1 MTDYVVGI
9 DLGTTNS
16 VVAVPGVFDEAG
28 SAFGEF
34 TALADAF
41 SRLTQASAVCRLDG
55 EDVVGDD
62 ARDLAC
68 RGLTP
73 IRFVKKYMG
82 TTKTFR
88 LGDRELTAVEV
99 SALILRHMVD
109 VAQRALKSETP
120 IRRVIITHPAYFDVP
135 AIKDTREAG
144 RLAGLEV
151 VALLEEPTAAA
162 LAFYKCG
169 EPVETG
175 KNHILVFD
183 LGGGTFDVTVLE
195 QVGDSYTR
203 LKCGGNR
210 ELGGYNIDKK
220 IAALMLADLQAKKY
234 KIHIDREWPERDT
247 RWTTL
252 MFYAEKLKKKLGDGA
267 PKGDAVEANIFE
279 DDSTPPRSV
288 QLRFSMTQSAF
299 RELIKPE
306 IDQTINETKR
316 VIAAANLTP
325 QDLGHLVLV
334 GGSCRLKALQD
345 RLHEEFGLPLDPDEN
360 MLDLSVAL
368 GAAVLAS
375 TQETRE
381 GNVAVGY
388 VPDSVGEASVSIS
401 GTVTATPECPAVGG
415 LVVTVTGGKDSP
427 ALSATAADGRFLVN
441 VPLNENDEN
450 ALHLN
455 ISAPDGRVIFERD
468 YVVFQ
473 IEGTRTNSGGRIPE
487 MLAQSIAV
495 LTTKKLSQLAGEG
508 SLLPCDSTKSFR
520 TAMELTEL
528 PITLYQDNVE
538 LADVV
543 LSDFDRPIPSRT
555 RVDVNIAVSRE
566 YELTATVRVPA
577 TGAEKIEKIP
587 MKPVTIPPIDRLRLD
602 FDRVCREYR
611 DALENAPAGPR
622 KTEVGT
628 KGDRLVAEAEH
639 LLAERFPEPF
649 PVYLKIRQL
658 DLLQY
663 ELPRG
668 AALSP
673 PKSEL
678 LEMIAAARSLLPEA
692 LRTRPE
698 LADQHYDRTLATVE
712 AEIPRVEQEGNVDE
726 WKQLHGT
733 VQHVLGAI
741 NILPPP
747 PPHLMREFLMREIEE
762 TIEKVDASR
771 HLPADRKND
780 LRNKLEEA
788 ERVVQ
793 GVNLTDEDRARDQ
806 FREIYHK
813 YVKPANEQLARPGE
827 RKRTSVLEEL

>member
-16 VVAVPGVFDEAG
+16 VVAVPGVFEDVG
-28 SAFGEF
+28 SYFNEF
-34 TALADAF
+34 TALADAY

-62 ARDLAC
+62 ARDLAS

-88 LGDRELTAVEV
+88 LGDRELTAVQV

-109 VAQRALKSETP
+109 VAQRALKPETP

-169 EPVETG
+169 EPDETG

-195 QVGDSYTR
+195 RVGDSYTR

-220 IAALMLADLQAKKY
+220 IAALMLADLLAKKY
-234 KIHIDREWPERDT
+234 KIHIDRENPERDP
-247 RWTTL
+247 RWATL
-252 MFYAEKLKKKLGDGA
+252 MFYAEKLKCKLGKDA
-267 PKGDAVEANIFE
+267 PKADAVEANIFE
-279 DDSTPPRSV
+279 DDSAPPRSV
-288 QLRFSMTQSAF
+288 QLRFSMTQPVF
-299 RELIKPE
+299 RALIEPE
-306 IDQTINETKR
+306 IKQTIDETKR

-345 RLHEEFGLPLDPDEN
+345 RLHAEFGLPLDPDEN

-381 GNVAVGY
+381 GNVAVSY
-388 VPDSVGEASVSIS
+388 VPDRVGEDSVPIN
-401 GTVTATPECPAVGG
+401 GIVTATPECPAVGG
-415 LVVTVTGGKDSP
+415 LIVTVTGGKDSP
-427 ALSATAADGRFLVN
+427 ALSATAADGRFVVN
-441 VPLNENDEN
+441 VPLNKNEENP
-450 ALHLN
+450 LHLTL
-455 ISAPDGRVIFERD
+455 STPDGRAIFERD
-468 YVVFQ
+468 YAVFQ
-473 IEGTRTNSGGRIPE
+473 IEGTETNGGRIPE

-508 SLLPCDSTKSFR
+508 SLLPCDNTKSFR
-520 TAMELTEL
+520 TAIELTEL
-528 PITLYQDNVE
+528 PITIYQDNVE
-538 LADVV
+538 LANVV
-543 LSDFDRPIPSRT
+543 LSGFDRPIPSRT

-577 TGAEKIEKIP
+577 TGQEKVEKIL
-587 MKPVTIPPIDRLRLD
+587 MKPVEIPPIDRLRLE

-698 LADQHYDRTLATVE
+698 LVDQRYDRTLSTVE
-712 AEIPRVEQEGNVDE
+712 AEIPRVEQEGNADE
-726 WKQLHGT
+726 WKQLYGT

-747 PPHLMREFLMREIEE
+747 PPALMRDFLMREIEE

-771 HLPADRKND
+771 HLPADKKNE
-780 LRNKLEEA
+780 LRTRLEEA
-788 ERVVQ
+788 ERAVQ
-793 GVNLTDEDRARDQ
+793 GVNLSDEDRARDH

-813 YVKPANEQLARPGE
+813 YVKPATEHLARPGE
-827 RKRTSVLEEL
+827 RKRASVLEEF